1 MVKKLIVFLFVAGMG
16 IGSLSAQL
24 AKTCFTN
31 MPDSL
36 SPLLTA
42 VNRADFIDFL
52 ESKMKAEVTNRFG
65 GKSEM
70 TELTPD
76 YIRVQ
81 VTPQSTWQMK
91 LLSVNDSTRL
101 ICTVST
107 VCAPACDSYIK
118 FYINLKN
125 AGNNYLDTVV
135 DVLVGDNILGRD
147 IDVNFVFENDDLKIV
162 IGDDAIRQALDTILS
177 SQKGAIPE
185 FKDYGIANE
194 FIGTTVNAIQY
205 PSIFKDVMNM
215 FQRDSRWDSVELM
228 DVKREEEA
236 GIFYVELLL

>member
-1 MVKKLIVFLFVAGMG
+1 MVKKLIVFLFVVGMG

-107 VCAPACDSYIK
+107 VCAPACDSSIR
-118 FYINLKN
+118 FYTTDWKPLTDHSFITLPVMSDFLITPDSASIYEFDEASRSADILLMKVDMNKENTELAVTLSTPDYMSKETAEKLKPF
-125 AGNNYLDTVV
+125 LRRPVV
-135 DVLVGDNILGRD
+135 YHWKN
-147 IDVNFVFENDDLKIV
+147 
-162 IGDDAIRQALDTILS
+162 
-177 SQKGAIPE
+177 GA
-185 FKDYGIANE
+185 F
-194 FIGTTVNAIQY
+194 
-205 PSIFKDVMNM
+205 SI
-215 FQRDSRWDSVELM
+215 
-228 DVKREEEA
+228 
-236 GIFYVELLL
+236 

>member
-70 TELTPD
+70 TELTSD

-107 VCAPACDSYIK
+107 VCAPACDSSIR
-118 FYINLKN
+118 FYTTDWKPLTDHSFITLPVMSDFLITPDSASIYEFDEASRSADILLMKVDMNKENTELAVTLSTPDYMSKETAEKLKPF
-125 AGNNYLDTVV
+125 L
-135 DVLVGDNILGRD
+135 RRP
-147 IDVNFVFENDDLKIV
+147 IV
-162 IGDDAIRQALDTILS
+162 YQW
-177 SQKGAIPE
+177 KNGA
-185 FKDYGIANE
+185 FTK
-194 FIGTTVNAIQY
+194 
-205 PSIFKDVMNM
+205 
-215 FQRDSRWDSVELM
+215 
-228 DVKREEEA
+228 
-236 GIFYVELLL
+236 

>member
-1 MVKKLIVFLFVAGMG
+1 MVKKLVVFLFAVCMG
-16 IGSLSAQL
+16 IGSLSAQP

-107 VCAPACDSYIK
+107 VCAPACDSHIK
-118 FYINLKN
+118 FY
-125 AGNNYLDTVV
+125 
-135 DVLVGDNILGRD
+135 
-147 IDVNFVFENDDLKIV
+147 
-162 IGDDAIRQALDTILS
+162 
-177 SQKGAIPE
+177 
-185 FKDYGIANE
+185 
-194 FIGTTVNAIQY
+194 TT
-205 PSIFKDVMNM
+205 D
-215 FQRDSRWDSVELM
+215 
-228 DVKREEEA
+228 
-236 GIFYVELLL
+236 

>member
-1 MVKKLIVFLFVAGMG
+1 MVKKLIVFLFVVGMG

-107 VCAPACDSYIK
+107 VCAPACDSHIK
-118 FYINLKN
+118 FYTTGWEELP
-125 AGNNYLDTVV
+125 AASYLASLPNMDDFIVPASDTV
-135 DVLVGDNILGRD
+135 DVYRYQDAR
-147 IDVNFVFENDDLKIV
+147 LK
-162 IGDDAIRQALDTILS
+162 DATLTFTFTT
-177 SQKGAIPE
+177 P
-185 FKDYGIANE
+185 DYME
-194 FIGTTVNAIQY
+194 
-205 PSIFKDVMNM
+205 K
-215 FQRDSRWDSVELM
+215 
-228 DVKREEEA
+228 EA
-236 GIFYVELLL
+236 AEKLKPFLRAPITYTWKEGKFNN